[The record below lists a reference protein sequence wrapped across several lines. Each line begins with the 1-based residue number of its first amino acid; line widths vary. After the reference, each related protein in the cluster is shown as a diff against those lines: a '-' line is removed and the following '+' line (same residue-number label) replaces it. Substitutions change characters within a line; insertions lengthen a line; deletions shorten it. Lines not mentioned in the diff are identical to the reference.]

1 MLGCVKAPTSRDDI
15 AAGVGRATALLSGKL
30 AGALPEPVLSSSA
43 GGGLR
48 VAVLGLDRAL
58 TLAAGLRTS
67 ATAGARIV
75 ATYAAGE
82 LAGMTRERFEAAAP
96 DLALLTGGTNGGDTA
111 GMVEHA
117 QSLRRLAPALPVVVA
132 GNEDAQRSVRAILGS
147 ERLVSFTENVMP
159 ACGRG
164 RGRACPARDPQAVR

>member
-1 MLGCVKAPTSRDDI
+1 M
-15 AAGVGRATALLSGKL
+15 
-30 AGALPEPVLSSSA
+30 PEPALSSSA

-48 VAVLGLDRAL
+48 VAVLGLEPAL

-82 LAGMTRERFEAAAP
+82 LAGVTSERFHDASP

-117 QSLRRLAPALPVVVA
+117 QSLRRLAPGLPVVVA
-132 GNEDAQRSVRAILGS
+132 GNEDAQRSGARSSGASGS
-147 ERLVSFTENVMP
+147 
-159 ACGRG
+159 
-164 RGRACPARDPQAVR
+164 